1 MKANNRMDEKGITN
15 IDSKVEKNSIRTYT
29 HKIKRPLRDI
39 VGREKEMDM
48 VLAAM
53 CRPEYCNVILLAE
66 AGTGKT
72 ALVQGLMIKDQS
84 REYIEVDLSKMISD
98 LPDPNEMAPRLK
110 ALFDDIEHLHNECGK
125 EIVVFMDEF
134 HQIVQLSAASVEALK
149 PLLADSGTRGIKVIA
164 ATTLL
169 EFDKFIA
176 PNQPLVERLQRIN
189 LPEPNKK
196 MTVEILRGFAQK
208 NGVAN
213 QFYNDKMYEMIY
225 EYTNRY
231 KPSSAQPRKS
241 ILVLDDMIGW
251 NKATGEKI
259 DRHLLAKVIYNS
271 EGINVA
277 FNVDA
282 KKIRESLDN
291 AVYAQRGATKLINDW
306 LQVAVCGLNDRSK
319 PMASFLFC
327 GSTGVGKTEMTKQ
340 LVSLMF
346 GRDRADGDENQSSN
360 KHFIRF
366 DMSEYALET
375 SQERFR
381 EELAQRIWE
390 RPHSVVLLDEIEK
403 AHPSI
408 TRILLQ
414 VLDDGRLTDKHNRQ
428 VVFTNCYIVL
438 TTNAGSEVY
447 KNIAQYCPSD
457 TGDIDNMDEF
467 MKNIRT
473 SLSQGQG
480 NRFPPEL
487 LGRVTAIIPFQ
498 PLSLNTKLKIVNHK
512 LEALKK
518 KVMEEHSVKVIF
530 DEELAEYLVR
540 DKMDSESDS
549 GGARDAVNRLDTE
562 VTVPLATFINDNP
575 DVNVVKVIVTGETAY
590 KNKNMRISKAHVEVY
605 EVRMMNRII

>member
-1 MKANNRMDEKGITN
+1 MDEKGITN

-259 DRHLLAKVIYNS
+259 DKNLLAKVIYNS

-403 AHPSI
+403 AHPSN

>member
-1 MKANNRMDEKGITN
+1 MDEKGITN